1 MQEQPPARPES
12 SMPKLNLDAPFLRD
26 RDDPLPTKMEEM
38 PRRQQVFHPEA
49 APLTNTAPVS
59 FDPVKPEKYEPIVYR
74 QEERPQEQTVEQAPS
89 HAPYREQEFSFR
101 EPHSAAPAPVPK
113 SKVQHGNRYQQNFQ
127 PPRPEAQAVH
137 VSQTDSYAP
146 PSYQEL
152 SFRESKNPDQ
162 ASVPKSKVQH
172 SNRHQQKFQQ
182 PKWETQEDPVFQTDS
197 HTLPSAQ
204 DVSFRQSITELPSS
218 QPKSTLQH
226 GSKYQQKFRQPEQAG
241 TQAEQPVASDPQH
254 RSGDDST
261 QEKAGPPN
269 SRGNA
274 QSGSTYRS
282 KFHQESQTSKPQ
294 QESTSGDA
302 PPRQK
307 SKLEFADDELPPQEK
322 RLHQAQQKAERTARK
337 LDKAEAHLPSKK
349 KLRVDTQS
357 DPETGKAKKH
367 LKFEKEVKS
376 QAAHVKGAVPLRPV
390 KAGANAAIGL
400 VHQKVYQV
408 EHENVG
414 TQAAHQAEM
423 VAEAGAR
430 TAYHMHKTAPYRKVE
445 RLQKKSVR
453 ANTKAA
459 YQQALHDNPQ
469 FQSNVFSRMAQK
481 RKLKR
486 QYAKTVREAQKAGTT
501 VKSTAT
507 FTEKVTTAVTHS
519 VRRHP
524 ILWLLLALLLAL
536 MLLVF
541 SVFSVFSN
549 IGTSVLGGIASSSYL
564 ASEQD
569 IDQAEVIYT
578 EWETDLK
585 VQIENIPQ
593 DYPGYDE
600 YRYDLDAIGHDPLQ
614 LMAFLTAKFRDF
626 EYADVV
632 GTLQDL
638 FEEQYTLT
646 LTQSTE
652 TDPESGEERYILNVK
667 LTTKPFS
674 QVIVSQLDEA
684 ERQFYDLLMDTQG
697 NRQLIQNVFGFNWQ
711 PNISSHYGYRIH
723 PITGVKTFHSGI
735 DIGMGQGTEILAGH
749 DGVVSFS
756 GNNGGYGLCV
766 ILDGSIGGQMDLST
780 KYAHCSQFLV
790 SEGQEVKAGD
800 VIARVG
806 STGNS
811 TGPHLHLEVLLN
823 GQTVNPLYFADTGAN
838 ESE

>member
-1 MQEQPPARPES
+1 MSRSKKKRKRRQPAPVQPVQEAQPIQEQPPARPES

-38 PRRQQVFHPEA
+38 PRRKQVFHPEA
-49 APLTNTAPVS
+49 TPLTNTAPVS
-59 FDPVKPEKYEPIVYR
+59 FDPVQPGKYEPVVHR
-74 QEERPQEQTVEQAPS
+74 QEERPQEQPVEQAPS
-89 HAPYREQEFSFR
+89 RAPYREQEFSFR
-101 EPHSAAPAPVPK
+101 EPRSTVQAPVPK
-113 SKVQHGNRYQQNFQ
+113 SKHQHGNRYQQ
-127 PPRPEAQAVH
+127 
-137 VSQTDSYAP
+137 
-146 PSYQEL
+146 
-152 SFRESKNPDQ
+152 
-162 ASVPKSKVQH
+162 
-172 SNRHQQKFQQ
+172 KFQQ
-182 PKWETQEDPVFQTDS
+182 PEQVCHNEEKPSPSVPVTEAPKSSPVFW
-197 HTLPSAQ
+197 Q
-204 DVSFRQSITELPSS
+204 DYPLRQPQFEQPSS
-218 QPKSTLQH
+218 RPKSTLQH
-226 GSKYQQKFRQPEQAG
+226 GSKYQQMFRQPEQTGA
-241 TQAEQPVASDPQH
+241 QEEQQSEQPKSRSTAQH
-254 RSGDDST
+254 
-261 QEKAGPPN
+261 
-269 SRGNA
+269 
-274 QSGSTYRS
+274 GSAYQS
-282 KFHQESQTSKPQ
+282 KFHQESQAAQSTK
-294 QESTSGDA
+294 ESSSGDT

-357 DPETGKAKKH
+357 DPETGKAKKR

-376 QAAHVKGAVPLRPV
+376 QASHVKGAVPLRPV
-390 KAGANAAIGL
+390 KAGANAAIGFA
-400 VHQKVYQV
+400 HQKVYQV

-414 TQAAHQAEM
+414 AQAAHKVEM

-453 ANTKAA
+453 ANAKAA
-459 YQQALHDNPQ
+459 YQQTLHDNPQ

-524 ILWLLLALLLAL
+524 ILWLLLALLLSL

-564 ASEQD
+564 ADEQD

-614 LMAFLTAKFRDF
+614 LMAFLTARFRDF

-711 PNISSHYGYRIH
+711 PNISSRYGYRIH

-780 KYAHCSQFLV
+780 KYAHCSQLLV

>member
-1 MQEQPPARPES
+1 
-12 SMPKLNLDAPFLRD
+12 MPKLNLDAPFLREQGG
-26 RDDPLPTKMEEM
+26 PLSTQMEEM
-38 PRRQQVFHPEA
+38 PRQKQVFLPEA
-49 APLTNTAPVS
+49 TPLTNAAPVPS
-59 FDPVKPEKYEPIVYR
+59 DPVKPEKYEPVPYR
-74 QEERPQEQTVEQAPS
+74 QEKHSQEQPVEQAPS
-89 HAPYREQEFSFR
+89 RMPYREQEFSFR
-101 EPHSAAPAPVPK
+101 EPRSTVPSPVLK
-113 SKVQHGNRYQQNFQ
+113 SK
-127 PPRPEAQAVH
+127 A
-137 VSQTDSYAP
+137 
-146 PSYQEL
+146 
-152 SFRESKNPDQ
+152 
-162 ASVPKSKVQH
+162 
-172 SNRHQQKFQQ
+172 
-182 PKWETQEDPVFQTDS
+182 
-197 HTLPSAQ
+197 
-204 DVSFRQSITELPSS
+204 
-218 QPKSTLQH
+218 QH
-226 GSKYQQKFRQPEQAG
+226 GSKYQQKFRQPEQAVR
-241 TQAEQPVASDPQH
+241 QEAPPVASDSQTATQNDSFREPQTEQPKS
-254 RSGDDST
+254 RST
-261 QEKAGPPN
+261 
-269 SRGNA
+269 A
-274 QSGSTYRS
+274 QHGSTYQS
-282 KFHQESQTSKPQ
+282 KFHQESQPK
-294 QESTSGDA
+294 QESVHSEA

-322 RLHQAQQKAERTARK
+322 KLYQAQQKAEKTARK
-337 LDKAEAHLPSKK
+337 LERAEAHLPSRK
-349 KLRVDTQS
+349 KLRLDTQS
-357 DPETGKAKKH
+357 DPETGKAKKR

-376 QAAHVKGAVPLRPV
+376 QASHVKGAMPLRPV
-390 KAGANAAIGL
+390 KAGANAAIGFA
-400 VHQKVYQV
+400 HQKVYQV

-414 TQAAHQAEM
+414 AQAAHKAEM
-423 VAEAGAR
+423 IAEAGAR

-445 RLQKKSVR
+445 RLQKKSIR
-453 ANTKAA
+453 ANAQAA
-459 YQQALHDNPQ
+459 YQQVLHDNPQ

-486 QYAKTVREAQKAGTT
+486 KYAKKVREARKAGTT

-626 EYADVV
+626 EYADIV
-632 GTLQDL
+632 GTLRDL

-646 LTQSTE
+646 LTQETE

-723 PITGVKTFHSGI
+723 PITGVKTFHSGV

-756 GNNGGYGLCV
+756 GTNGGYGLCV
-766 ILDGSIGGQMDLST
+766 ILDGSIGSQMDLST
-780 KYAHCSQFLV
+780 KYAHCSQLLV

-800 VIARVG
+800 VIAKVG